1 MNQTNR
7 RALAVVLLSASALTG
22 MTVSAVRAH
31 AATTVLT
38 APSPRIT
45 EDDPRWNCATMGNRV
60 CGTGLVRFAAKTL
73 ANRPSLVKPG
83 QWVTPPGSVLVKECF
98 DSYPYPGPNLR
109 KQAHSELYACL
120 TQPDPRLT
128 DPSVIT
134 AHAAHVLHLLHAART
149 R

>member
-60 CGTGLVRFAAKTL
+60 CGSGPIRIAAARL
-73 ANRPSLVKPG
+73 ATRPSLVKPG
-83 QWVTPPGSVLVKECF
+83 AWVAPAGSVLVKECF
-98 DSYPYPGPNLR
+98 DSYPYPARNPR
-109 KQAHSELYACL
+109 HSELFACL